1 MHGFD
6 SMQHVV
12 LLLFC
17 FFKGGLRLQ
26 VMPVVV
32 WDDVDFVSKVSYSRI
47 GVGPGSVTLALRG
60 LLEDDMDPR
69 CESGQHTEVP
79 YGALTGSYE

>member
-1 MHGFD
+1 MSIPGILCF
-6 SMQHVV
+6 
-12 LLLFC
+12 LLYRFLD
-17 FFKGGLRLQ
+17 GRLRSQ

-79 YGALTGSYE
+79 YGVLTGSYE